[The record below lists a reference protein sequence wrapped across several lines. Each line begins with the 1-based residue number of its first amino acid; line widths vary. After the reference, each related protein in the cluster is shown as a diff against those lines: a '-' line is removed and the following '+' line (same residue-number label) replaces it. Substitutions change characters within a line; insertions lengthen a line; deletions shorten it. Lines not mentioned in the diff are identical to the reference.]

1 MTLSIF
7 RIVFMLLRSSSLFL
21 GLRVTPLA
29 KCLLAAS
36 LCAALTACGGDDD
49 DDPVVVAPP
58 PVVTPADPTPRP
70 VPEVPPDPVSPF
82 PPAETPD
89 PAPEMPEV
97 PEVDE
102 PTPAEPE
109 PSSPYLDSSV
119 GDVVKITLGELRPTQ
134 AAVGY
139 DQIYYHLARK
149 QPDMARFTPSPA
161 GYLGDDEADNYSRYL
176 YRSERKRA
184 DDYCADNG
192 QTGLDDASYQ
202 PHTVRLIDANTFRC
216 LTDPPVL
223 GSVAADALKTVVVGP
238 GGVLYL
244 TDGHH
249 TFTVLN
255 ELADGGAMLP
265 VWVRV
270 AANYSDA
277 ESMPVFWS
285 RMRDAGFVWLRDA
298 ADRSIE
304 PTALPRRIALTHFQD
319 DAYRSLVYL
328 TRGLGYSNDSVSEF
342 AEFSWGSWLRR
353 QGFDLTQ
360 YDLAS
365 LDRSRIAVT
374 NGVVAARSG
383 DATSSYVAAVRD
395 ASLRMVATRPEE
407 MIAPDRSAE
416 DLGRL
421 DAPAKAG
428 DWNDVMEDDIWRA
441 DVNSAGRYRT
451 AGKAWFAVRYRQC
464 GGPAAAQPACWAAAA
479 Q

>member
-1 MTLSIF
+1 
-7 RIVFMLLRSSSLFL
+7 MLLHSSFPFQR
-21 GLRVTPLA
+21 LRIAPLA
-29 KCLLAAS
+29 KCLFAAL
-36 LCAALTACGGDDD
+36 LCAALAACGGDDD
-49 DDPVVVAPP
+49 DDPVVVPP
-58 PVVTPADPTPRP
+58 PVVTPLDPTPGP
-70 VPEVPPDPVSPF
+70 SPELPADPVSPF
-82 PPAETPD
+82 PPAETPE
-89 PAPEMPEV
+89 PLPEPE
-97 PEVDE
+97 DE
-102 PTPAEPE
+102 APTPTEPE
-109 PSSPYLDSSV
+109 PSSPYLDSAV
-119 GDVVKITLGELRPTQ
+119 GDVIKIALGQLRPTQ

-161 GYLGDDEADNYSRYL
+161 GYLGDDELDNYSRYL

-216 LTDPPVL
+216 LTDPPTA
-223 GSVAADALKTVVVGP
+223 GSANAQALKTVVVGP

-255 ELADGGAMLP
+255 ELADGGALLP

-285 RMRDAGFVWLRDA
+285 RMRGAGFVWLRDA
-298 ADRSIE
+298 ADRVIE
-304 PTALPRRIALTHFQD
+304 PSALPPRVALANFQD

-328 TRGLGYSNDSVSEF
+328 TRGLGYSNNDVSEF

-365 LDRSRIAVT
+365 LDRSRITVT

-395 ASLRMVATRPEE
+395 AALRMVATRPDEP
-407 MIAPDRSAE
+407 IAPERSAE

-421 DAPAKAG
+421 NAPAKAG

-441 DVNSAGRYRT
+441 DVNSSGRYRT

-464 GGPAAAQPACWAAAA
+464 GGPAAAQPACWAAA